1 MGIHLFL
8 SPHLDDAVLSCGG
21 VMHRLAQSGE
31 RVVIITVMAGEPPE
45 PLLETPV
52 LQAIQ
57 VRWAKGEGT
66 IQIRRAEDSQAAQQ
80 LQAQVYHMGFTE
92 AAFRATLCG
101 AGDWIALY
109 PDHDSP
115 FQGIKQAD
123 DARIALFTANL
134 PFPFADIAMIYAPF
148 GVDNHVDH
156 QLVRDWGLVLTG
168 SLGAPPLTFYEEYPY
183 ARSRPATQRAQAFYR
198 RYLPAL
204 GLESEVVLLSEADLD
219 AKLRA
224 MQCYRSHLQILWND
238 PTEMERLTRAYMLH
252 VGEGTPAERYWRVV
266 R

>member
-1 MGIHLFL
+1 MSIHLFL

-21 VMHRLAQSGE
+21 VMHRLAQRGE
-31 RVVIITVMAGEPPE
+31 RVVIITVMAGEPPQ
-45 PLLETPV
+45 PLMDTPV

-57 VRWAKGEGT
+57 ARWAKGEGT
-66 IQIRRAEDSQAAQQ
+66 IRIRRAEDGQAAQQ
-80 LQAQVYHMGFTE
+80 LQAQVYHMALTE

-115 FQGIKQAD
+115 FQGVKQAD
-123 DARIALFTANL
+123 EARISLFTANL
-134 PFPFADIAMIYAPF
+134 PFSFADIAMIYAPF

-168 SLGAPPLTFYEEYPY
+168 SLSAPLLTFYEEYPY
-183 ARSRPATQRAQAFYR
+183 ARSRPAIQRAQAFYR
-198 RYLPAL
+198 QHLPAL
-204 GLESEVVLLSEADLD
+204 GFESEIITLSDTDLD

-224 MQCYRSHLQILWND
+224 MRCYRSHLQILWND
-238 PTEMERLTRAYMLH
+238 STEMERLTRDYMLL
-252 VGEGTPAERYWRVV
+252 VGDGTPAERYWRVV